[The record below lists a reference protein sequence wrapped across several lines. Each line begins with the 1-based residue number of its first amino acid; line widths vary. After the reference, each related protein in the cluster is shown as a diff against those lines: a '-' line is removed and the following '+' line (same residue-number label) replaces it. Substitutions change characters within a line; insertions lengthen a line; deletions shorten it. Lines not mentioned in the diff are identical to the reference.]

1 MHINAGFGDYT
12 GWYFDKN
19 GALVVGSSEFNG
31 WLGGFIPCPS
41 SLLLNRTSAMLCY
54 AMLRRSANVW
64 YLGAASVRLVARTT
78 AFDVEVFDF
87 RDYASV
93 QLRAGGFGEG
103 GVLGGFGMGDVG
115 FIEMRR

>member
-1 MHINAGFGDYT
+1 VSLYLILPPY
-12 GWYFDKN
+12 
-19 GALVVGSSEFNG
+19 SSIEPM
-31 WLGGFIPCPS
+31 LCYAM
-41 SLLLNRTSAMLCY
+41 LCYAMLCYAMLCY

-78 AFDVEVFDF
+78 AVDVEVFDF

-103 GVLGGFGMGDVG
+103 GVVGGGLGMGDVG
-115 FIEMRR
+115 FVEMRWGSGFYSCLVD

>member
-1 MHINAGFGDYT
+1 MSST
-12 GWYFDKN
+12 GGWVSLY
-19 GALVVGSSEFNG
+19 LV
-31 WLGGFIPCPS
+31 LPPS
-41 SLLLNRTSAMLCY
+41 SLNRTSAMLCYAMLRY

-78 AFDVEVFDF
+78 AVDVEVFDF

-103 GVLGGFGMGDVG
+103 GVVEGGLGMGDVG
-115 FIEMRR
+115 FVEMRWGSGFYGCLVD